1 MRQKHGHHDRGP
13 PATTEAMIEADEI
26 VVGADLVIADPGLVV
41 VGEDAVVVGPDEVT
55 IEPEVILIRCDP
67 PSRRRRQRPKRAVT
81 KGSPQSHR

>member
-1 MRQKHGHHDRGP
+1 MSQKHGHHDRGP
-13 PATTEAMIEADEI
+13 PATTEAMVEDEI

-67 PSRRRRQRPKRAVT
+67 PSRTRRQRPKRAVS